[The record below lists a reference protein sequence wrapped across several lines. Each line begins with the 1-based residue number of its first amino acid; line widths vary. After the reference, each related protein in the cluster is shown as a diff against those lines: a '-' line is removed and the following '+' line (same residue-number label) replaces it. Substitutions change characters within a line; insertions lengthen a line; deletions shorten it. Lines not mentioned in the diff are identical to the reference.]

1 MPASTR
7 QTRLVTTRPAKTTVA
22 GGVSPLDD
30 LPALITRT
38 NIHFQALVERT
49 LAELKL
55 DRLLRPG
62 MAPVLFAL
70 YEEDG
75 CIIKDLAART
85 QRSAAALNSLL
96 GRLEKSGV
104 VTLRTCP
111 QDGRAVRVR
120 LTAKGR
126 DIEPRVRE
134 LHRRVVAA
142 VEHGLTPGEAAQ
154 VSAMLQ
160 RIIAGLQQDEALQN

>member
-1 MPASTR
+1 MAASTR
-7 QTRLVTTRPAKTTVA
+7 LPKNNS
-22 GGVSPLDD
+22 SPLKAAAASPLED
-30 LPALITRT
+30 LPALIART
-38 NIHFQALVERT
+38 NIHFQGLVERT

-70 YEEDG
+70 YEQDG
-75 CIIKDLAART
+75 CIIKELAGRT

-104 VTLRTCP
+104 VTLRTCA

-126 DIEPRVRE
+126 EIEPRVRE

-142 VEHGLTPGEAAQ
+142 VEQGLKPGEAGQ
-154 VSAMLQ
+154 VSSMLK
-160 RIIAGLQQDEALQN
+160 RIIAGLTQDENRQN

>member
-1 MPASTR
+1 MPSSIR
-7 QTRLVTTRPAKTTVA
+7 QPLNITACAL
-22 GGVSPLDD
+22 GGTSPLDD
-30 LPALITRT
+30 LPALITQT

-49 LAELKL
+49 LTELKMEG
-55 DRLLRPG
+55 LLRPG

-75 CIIKDLAART
+75 CIIKELAART

-104 VTLRTCP
+104 VTLRPCP
-111 QDGRAVRVR
+111 HDGRAVRVR

-126 DIEPRVRE
+126 EIEPRVRE

-142 VEHGLTPGEAAQ
+142 VEQGLTSDEAAQ
-154 VSAMLQ
+154 VSSMLR
-160 RIIAGLQQDEALQN
+160 RIIAGLQQGETCQN

>member
-1 MPASTR
+1 MPASPR
-7 QTRLVTTRPAKTTVA
+7 QLSSPPARSAKTN
-22 GGVSPLDD
+22 VSPLDD
-30 LPALITRT
+30 LPALIART

-75 CIIKDLAART
+75 CIIKELARRT

-96 GRLEKSGV
+96 GRLEKSGLV
-104 VTLRTCP
+104 SLRACP

-126 DIEPRVRE
+126 EIEPRVRE

-142 VEHGLTPGEAAQ
+142 VEHGLVAGEAAQ
-154 VSAMLQ
+154 VSAMLH
-160 RIIAGLQQDEALQN
+160 RIIAGLQQHEALQN